1 MDATPSRAAGASGP
15 VVVGV
20 DGSLEAAEAA
30 QYAALA
36 ADARGVD
43 LLVVHGF
50 SPPAGSGL
58 TGQHVT
64 TAALGAAQRV
74 ADDTLTQVRVP
85 PGLHVRSHVEAST
98 PGELLLRL
106 SEGAALVVLGQHVFD
121 VSDQRVAGSV
131 AGPLASTARCPVVVV
146 PRAWSRVARRPRT
159 VAVALDGTGGAEP
172 VLAFAFAEAARS
184 QSPVVA
190 LHAVAANESVAAAAA
205 SIRDLEEILAGS
217 RGSHPDLTV
226 SVRVVTGDVAG
237 AVVDA
242 SAGMRLMVV
251 GRPHGRVRRGRWH
264 RSVALAVLATAGCP
278 LAVVG

>member
-1 MDATPSRAAGASGP
+1 MDPTRTATGAGP

-43 LLVVHGF
+43 LLLVHGF
-50 SPPAGSGL
+50 SPPAGPGS
-58 TGQHVT
+58 TGQHGRA
-64 TAALGAAQRV
+64 AALGAAQRV

-85 PGLHVRSHVEAST
+85 PGLHVHSHVEAGT
-98 PGELLLRL
+98 PGALLLRL

-121 VSDQRVAGSV
+121 VSDQLVAGSV
-131 AGPLASTARCPVVVV
+131 AGPLASTAPCPVVVV
-146 PRAWSRVARRPRT
+146 PRGWSRVARRSRT
-159 VAVALDGTGGAEP
+159 VAVALDGAGSAAP
-172 VLAFAFAEAARS
+172 VLAFAFNEAARS

-190 LHAVAANESVAAAAA
+190 LHGVVPHESAATAAA
-205 SIRDLEEILAGS
+205 SVRDLEEILAGS
-217 RGSHPDLTV
+217 RQSYPDLAV
-226 SVRVVTGDVAG
+226 SVRMMTGEVAA
-237 AVVDA
+237 AVLDA
-242 SAGMRLMVV
+242 SARVRLVVV
-251 GRPHGRVRRGRWH
+251 GRPHGRFGRRRWH